1 MWQINNDIFS
11 PSPKTGH
18 SSFSFPFLDI
28 YYFWCTVYSLPC
40 EDCSCGAQALECVGF
55 SSWRISSLAVVC
67 VLSCPL
73 RMWDL
78 SSPIRDQTH
87 IPYIGRWLLNYWATK
102 EVPRYSSSAEHLK
115 KKKSTDLHVNI
126 IIKFTFPKKYVF
138 CNDTVVLFHMRVF
151 KSLLHVWGSCVIL
164 ELPKNKTIGNTHWP
178 IMKFYTFLT
187 GRQVSSHSY
196 SIWVWRMQNN
206 FHIFLIKT

>member
-102 EVPRYSSSAEHLK
+102 EVPRYSSSDEHLK
-115 KKKSTDLHVNI
+115 KKKNQQIYMWILSSNL
-126 IIKFTFPKKYVF
+126 
-138 CNDTVVLFHMRVF
+138 LFQRNMFFVM
-151 KSLLHVWGSCVIL
+151 IL
-164 ELPKNKTIGNTHWP
+164 WFSFIC
-178 IMKFYTFLT
+178 
-187 GRQVSSHSY
+187 VSSKVCY
-196 SIWVWRMQNN
+196 MFEGPVWFWNYRK
-206 FHIFLIKT
+206 IRP